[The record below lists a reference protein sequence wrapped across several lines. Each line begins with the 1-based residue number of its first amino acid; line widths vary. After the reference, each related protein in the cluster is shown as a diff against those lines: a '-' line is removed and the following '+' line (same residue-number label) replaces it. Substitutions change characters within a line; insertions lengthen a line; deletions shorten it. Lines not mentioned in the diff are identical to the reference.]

1 MILKYK
7 EFYDGLNYISELNE
21 LDYLNETLLICYFYS
36 MIDKKEFIVPE
47 YILDIL
53 LKDRTT
59 GKNIMWGTDQYGYDP
74 ETNMT
79 VEQVSGNVILPRVF
93 KSLDEQKS
101 RTNDKAEVFTP
112 LEIIKR
118 MNDSVEEDF
127 NGNDI
132 DYINRKVLEITCG
145 EAPYLVSRYDVS
157 TGDIISLDKR
167 EGILD
172 RKMRKVNEMGENN
185 WIHHMLSV
193 LESVYGYEWQG
204 DSLLLA
210 RINIFKDIN
219 DWHMNMFGKNLG
231 DDNINETIVVA
242 EHIISN
248 IIQMDGLNMTVPY
261 TDIPARVMDWENDE
275 MVRFDDKTD
284 ESPLF

>member
-1 MILKYK
+1 
-7 EFYDGLNYISELNE
+7 
-21 LDYLNETLLICYFYS
+21 

-193 LESVYGYEWQG
+193 LESVYGYEW
-204 DSLLLA
+204 
-210 RINIFKDIN
+210 
-219 DWHMNMFGKNLG
+219 
-231 DDNINETIVVA
+231 
-242 EHIISN
+242 
-248 IIQMDGLNMTVPY
+248 
-261 TDIPARVMDWENDE
+261 
-275 MVRFDDKTD
+275 
-284 ESPLF
+284 